1 MTAIPLAQCRLFA
14 GLSENEIEVSLRFFD
29 AREEAFPRGALISRP
44 GEPLR
49 HFGLVL
55 AGIVEVSCSDF
66 NGRLMLMA
74 SVEPGLTFGESL
86 SYLERT
92 ADLTIRAAADCRIL
106 WLSPAK
112 ARDPAPA
119 SPLEAE
125 LCRRFTAML
134 AERALAQN
142 DRIQI
147 LSKPTLRDKIVTF
160 LSQAARRAGSDTV
173 RIALDREGLAAFL
186 GCERSALSRELSRMQ
201 KDGLITYRKNLFIL
215 HKDEPI

>member
-1 MTAIPLAQCRLFA
+1 MTAIPLSQCRLFS
-14 GLSENEIEVSLRFFD
+14 GLSEDEIAYSLRFFQ
-29 AREEAFPRGALISRP
+29 AREETFPRGALIAPP

-49 HFGLVL
+49 FFGLVL
-55 AGIVEVSCSDF
+55 SGAVEVSCTDF
-66 NGRLMLMA
+66 SGRLMLMA
-74 SVEPGLTFGESL
+74 SVEAGLTFGESL

-106 WLSPAK
+106 WLSPE
-112 ARDPAPA
+112 RVRIPAPV
-119 SPLEAE
+119 SPLETE
-125 LCRRFTAML
+125 FCRRFTSML

-147 LSKPTLRDKIVTF
+147 LSKPTLRDKIITF
-160 LSQAARRAGSDTV
+160 LSQAARRAGSDTL
-173 RIALDREGLAAFL
+173 RLSLDREKLAAFL

-201 KDGLITYRKNLFIL
+201 KDGLISYRKNLFIL